1 MKKVIS
7 IFIAVAM
14 LFSVFAM
21 TGSVSA
27 NTKYSGK
34 ALVKA
39 ARMYK
44 GGKYV
49 AGSNILAKHGKSE
62 TDTSG
67 FVMLLFKKHAKIKLP
82 RTVSGQEKCG
92 KKTNRKLVG
101 YGNKALKKARLG
113 DLLIYH
119 NSDHVGIFSGKTK
132 KGKYKQI
139 HCTKGWGKEGIMET
153 VLHRDVYKIVRVK
166 GIN

>member
-21 TGSVSA
+21 AGSVSA

-44 GGKYV
+44 GGKYDSK
-49 AGSNILAKHGKSE
+49 GNTLAKHGKSK
-62 TDTSG
+62 TDSSG

-82 RTVSGQEKCG
+82 RTVREQEKYVEKHG
-92 KKTNRKLVG
+92 KRIGK
-101 YGNKALKKARLG
+101 GNKALKKARLG

-132 KGKYKQI
+132 NGKYKQI
-139 HCTKGWGKEGIMET
+139 HCATSSDKEGIMET